1 MAQFDPFKD
10 EATVLTLD
18 ELTVENRLDRVEIY
32 GSLQITRDK
41 AGLALAREL
50 KGLLEATVAALE
62 KDALPGRIEIKPT
75 EKVRNPFK

>member
-1 MAQFDPFKD
+1 MPQFEPFKD

-50 KGLLEATVAALE
+50 KNVLDAAVRALE
-62 KDALPGRIEIKPT
+62 MEALPERTATRPA
-75 EKVRNPFK
+75 EKVRNPFD